1 MTSQSDIILASMTD
15 GVITLDQEGH
25 ISAFNPAA
33 ESILGL
39 RREEAMGRLYA
50 EVFFAEAENDD
61 FNQLLLDLVTSQEG
75 RPYTEV
81 SFRRQDDELRH
92 LALTTSLLTDPG
104 EGTRLGAV
112 MVFKDITTVHH
123 LRQQRDR
130 LAQELAVKHEELK
143 GAYAELQVFNQ
154 AKAKMIDHLSHELK
168 TPLAVVSASLKLLRK
183 AALRQDE
190 ARLEALLERV
200 GRNVQRLLELEDET
214 RDIAERGQFQERRL
228 LEGLV
233 RQSRDLLATWLEEG
247 NLSPALLADLEGRI
261 EEFYRPGDQE
271 PREILLQHWVPRV
284 LESQRELHR
293 HRRVRLELDLEPGP
307 PVLIPEPPLFK
318 AFRGLFR
325 NAIENTPD
333 GGAVRL
339 ELQSQ
344 NGRLRLS
351 VRDFGV
357 GLEAGGQTE
366 LFHGFIHQGDTQDYA
381 TRRPYDFGAGGKGGD
396 LLRTKLFS
404 ERLGFA
410 LHFESKRCPHISP
423 ESPCPGRVDL
433 CPACP
438 DEEACRLSGG
448 SVFTLDFPASML
460 GSASQEAGT
469 GKEA

>member
-1 MTSQSDIILASMTD
+1 MTSQPDIILASMTD

-25 ISAFNPAA
+25 ITAFNPAA

-39 RREEAMGRLYA
+39 DRGEAAGRLYA
-50 EVFFAEAENDD
+50 EVFFSEAENDG
-61 FNQLLLDLVTSQEG
+61 FNQVLLDLVTSQEG

-81 SFRRQDDELRH
+81 PFRRQDKELRH
-92 LALTTSLLTDPG
+92 LALTTSLLTDPLNR
-104 EGTRLGAV
+104 TRLGAV
-112 MVFKDITTVHH
+112 MVFKDITTVHR

-247 NLSPALLADLEGRI
+247 NLPPGLVADLERRI

-271 PREILLQHWVPRV
+271 PREIQLQRWIPEV
-284 LESQRELHR
+284 LDAQRELQR
-293 HRRVRLELDLEPGP
+293 HRQVRLELALEPSP

-318 AFRGLFR
+318 AFRGLYR
-325 NAIENTPD
+325 NAVENTPD
-333 GGAVRL
+333 GGAVRI
-339 ELQSQ
+339 ELQPRD
-344 NGRLRLS
+344 GRLRLS

-357 GLEAGGQTE
+357 GLEAGSQAE

-410 LHFESKRCPHISP
+410 LLFQSRRCPHISP
-423 ESPCPGRVDL
+423 ERPCPGRIEF

-438 DEEACRLSGG
+438 DEEACHRSGG

-460 GSASQEAGT
+460 GPAPEETRIGREA
-469 GKEA
+469 